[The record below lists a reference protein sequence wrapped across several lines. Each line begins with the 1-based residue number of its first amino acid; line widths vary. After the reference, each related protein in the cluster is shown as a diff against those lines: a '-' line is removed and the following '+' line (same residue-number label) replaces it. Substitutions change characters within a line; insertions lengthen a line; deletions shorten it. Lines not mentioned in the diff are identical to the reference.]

1 MNEIKG
7 QFSALNSRAHFLD
20 CFLKHVS
27 QTGELLPAEMIL
39 VMPVL
44 CGNLENMG
52 LFSCRDRK

>member
-27 QTGELLPAEMIL
+27 QTGKRGRIW
-39 VMPVL
+39 
-44 CGNLENMG
+44 G
-52 LFSCRDRK
+52 K